1 MTFLDPNAIIPEA
14 KLTKYLL
21 IPLAKDDKSKFL
33 AKAGYTLANWQDLVR
48 DLRQQ
53 ILPLKAT
60 VSSLTEFGQKY
71 EIKGKLVGVNGVVLK
86 VITVWIVTNA
96 ETRFI
101 TLVPQK

>member
-21 IPLAKDDKSKFL
+21 IPLLKDDQSQFL
-33 AKAGYTLANWQDLVR
+33 AKAGYTLSNWQDLVK

-53 ILPLKAT
+53 ILPLKAIP
-60 VSSLTEFGQKY
+60 SSLTEFGQKY
-71 EIKGKLVGVNGVVLK
+71 EIHGQLVGVNGVTLNI
-86 VITVWIVTNA
+86 ITVWIVTKT